1 LPDRTLYTIPF
12 PWRWLSLAGQCVALT
27 ALVWTALQTDVL
39 RFAGLSQLLTRNPAK
54 RESLQVHGFYCYV
67 RHPLYLFSLVVMWL
81 TPCMTA
87 NLVTP
92 CALMTLYFYV
102 GSIFEER
109 RLLSEFGPADA
120 NYRDRVPRLLPRLKP
135 CDPLDNDSGNAVQ

>member
-1 LPDRTLYTIPF
+1 
-12 PWRWLSLAGQCVALT
+12 
-27 ALVWTALQTDVL
+27 
-39 RFAGLSQLLTRNPAK
+39 
-54 RESLQVHGFYCYV
+54 
-67 RHPLYLFSLVVMWL
+67 MWL

-92 CALMTLYFYV
+92 YTLMTLYFYV

-109 RLLSEFGPADA
+109 KLLSEFGPAYA
-120 NYRDRVPRLLPRLKP
+120 NYRDRVPRFLPRLKP